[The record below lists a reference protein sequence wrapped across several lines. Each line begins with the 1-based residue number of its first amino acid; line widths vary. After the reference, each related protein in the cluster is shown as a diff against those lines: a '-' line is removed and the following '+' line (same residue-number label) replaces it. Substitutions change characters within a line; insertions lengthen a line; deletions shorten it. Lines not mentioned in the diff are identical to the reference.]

1 MSIKVDGVL
10 VMRYWV
16 YSEKYSS
23 KSTTLLWKGKF
34 MKEFLASLDWMTL
47 LSAIWTVILVPVGTQ
62 IYKYLQ
68 SKKLDKY
75 GAILYEEVKKAVK
88 SVYETSVKDIKG
100 TDDWTP
106 EKQEEIKE
114 LAKTKAI
121 QALNSVVYRS
131 LKEANTDFNDYLDS
145 LIGTALYDVKHE
157 K

>member
-1 MSIKVDGVL
+1 
-10 VMRYWV
+10 
-16 YSEKYSS
+16 
-23 KSTTLLWKGKF
+23 

-62 IYKYLQ
+62 FYKYLQ

-75 GAILYEEVKKAVK
+75 GVK